1 MKIVFLDAS
10 TMGDTSLDEIAALG
24 ELVCYATSTREEALE
39 RVNDCEVLII
49 NKVRVDAGLI
59 SAAPALK
66 LICEAAT
73 GVNNIDLEA
82 AAARGI
88 PVRNVAGYSTDS
100 VAQETFMHI
109 LSLAGNAQYFDSVV
123 KDGRYSRSGIF
134 TDVSQPF
141 IELAGKTLG
150 VIGMGTIGTKVAK
163 IAEMFGMKVVYYSTS
178 GASHRKEYPSLPLDR
193 LMSESDVITVHA
205 PYNDRTAGLVA
216 EKELRMMKPSAFIVN
231 MGRGGIID
239 EAALAEVIDE
249 DLIGGAALDVF
260 VKEPLPSDNPL
271 LHTRHPEKL
280 RFTPHT
286 GWASCEARARLA
298 HCIAENIAKSY

>member
-178 GASHRKEYPSLPLDR
+178 GTSHCKEYPSLPLDR

-239 EAALAEVIDE
+239 EAALAEIIDE